1 MSATGEKMARP
12 PEVSLTIERQY
23 RAEVTS
29 YEWKSIPRVPRP
41 PILTF
46 PNREKGTEKVAMLG
60 VTLRMTMT
68 WSGSE
73 GMSLDDISAELDV
86 SDCVLRLC
94 FCAGRVREVVSL
106 GLLIDDVAIRGW
118 RCMTLKSCVGV
129 CLNARESRKNLCCC
143 WCWNN
148 LDALTFK
155 YWIRDVR
162 RIITTKVINC
172 HPMSRRTL
180 NLNW

>member
-68 WSGSE
+68 
-73 GMSLDDISAELDV
+73 
-86 SDCVLRLC
+86 
-94 FCAGRVREVVSL
+94 
-106 GLLIDDVAIRGW
+106 
-118 RCMTLKSCVGV
+118 
-129 CLNARESRKNLCCC
+129 
-143 WCWNN
+143 
-148 LDALTFK
+148 
-155 YWIRDVR
+155 
-162 RIITTKVINC
+162 
-172 HPMSRRTL
+172 
-180 NLNW
+180 